1 MNEPYGDSPVL
12 RPGSAGKEFLFQ
24 IVLTIGLFL
33 SITFV
38 PLAGFFSG
46 VLTPAPTAL
55 AVIRWGF
62 PNAWLVPGCS
72 AVIGSLTLYLLSLS
86 DSIPYLL
93 ALIGLGVIMGYGFRS
108 RWPAEKTVG
117 LSSLFVIGLMAL
129 FAILAFIETKGELVS
144 LIEKDFQEI
153 ISAALKQFAGS
164 SPETQELES
173 RLVAAVPMIV
183 RIIPGVLISCTLG
196 ISWLNLLVCRRYC
209 RAAAIDSCV
218 LEKLTLWK
226 APEFMVWFVIAGG
239 LMLLLPVGNLS
250 LPGINLLI
258 VMGTI
263 FFFQG
268 LAIVAFYF
276 EKWKFPFY
284 VKGPVYAVLFLQQF
298 ASMATAVLGLFD
310 VWFDFRKLVKK
321 PA

>member
-1 MNEPYGDSPVL
+1 M

-24 IVLTIGLFL
+24 IVLTVGLFL

-38 PLAGFFSG
+38 PLVGFFSG

-72 AVIGSLTLYLLSLS
+72 AVIGSLILYLLSLS

-93 ALIGLGVIMGYGFRS
+93 ALIGLGALMGYGFRCQWS
-108 RWPAEKTVG
+108 TEKIVG
-117 LSSLFVIGLMAL
+117 LASLFVIGLAGL
-129 FAILAFIETKGELVS
+129 FTILALTETKGEMVT
-144 LIEKDFQEI
+144 LIERDLRGA
-153 ISAALKQFAGS
+153 ISATLKQIGSS

-173 RLVAAVPMIV
+173 RLLETVPLIV

-196 ISWLNLLVCRRYC
+196 ICWLNLLICRRYC
-209 RAAAIDSCV
+209 RAAAIESCV
-218 LEKLTLWK
+218 REKLNLWK
-226 APEFMVWFVIAGG
+226 NPEFIVWFVIAGG
-239 LMLLLPVGNLS
+239 LMLLLPVGGLK

-258 VMGTI
+258 VMGTLY
-263 FFFQG
+263 FFQG

-276 EKWKFPFY
+276 ETWKLPFY
-284 VKGPVYAVLFLQQF
+284 VKGPVYAVIFLQQF
-298 ASMATAVLGLFD
+298 ASLATSILGLFD
-310 VWFDFRKLVKK
+310 VWFDFRKLAKK